1 MRRENGSLLGLY
13 TIGIAMLFLAGFF
26 MLVVFGA
33 QSYRNTVAVQNDNME
48 SRAMLS
54 YLSTTIK
61 GYDSSDAVLLRDT
74 PYGQMLVIADG
85 DSGYGLKIYCYE
97 GNLIEEYTS
106 LAAELS
112 PERAQTI
119 GQTDLFRVEIDDDLV
134 RVETDAGRV
143 MVRLRSEGGGA

>member
-1 MRRENGSLLGLY
+1 MKRDNGSLLGLY

-26 MLVVFGA
+26 LLVVFGA

-61 GYDSSDAVLLRDT
+61 GYDSSNAVELQDT

-97 GNLIEEYTS
+97 GNLVEEYTS

-119 GQTDLFRVEIDDDLV
+119 GRTDLFTVEIDDDLV

>member
-1 MRRENGSLLGLY
+1 
-13 TIGIAMLFLAGFF
+13 
-26 MLVVFGA
+26 
-33 QSYRNTVAVQNDNME
+33 
-48 SRAMLS
+48 
-54 YLSTTIK
+54 
-61 GYDSSDAVLLRDT
+61 
-74 PYGQMLVIADG
+74 MLVIADG

-97 GNLIEEYTS
+97 GNLVEEYTS

-119 GQTDLFRVEIDDDLV
+119 GRTDLFTVEIDDDLV